1 MDSDQVS
8 LAHFLQ
14 ALGDDDL
21 FFAEGFGYGRN
32 GRTAVDV
39 EVFQNAQAQRVGNVR
54 NAFDGF
60 AHDVF
65 GQLLFHLNLFL
76 ISFAF
81 YI

>member
-1 MDSDQVS
+1 M
-8 LAHFLQ
+8 
-14 ALGDDDL
+14 
-21 FFAEGFGYGRN
+21 AETEELPLTSRY
-32 GRTAVDV
+32 
-39 EVFQNAQAQRVGNVR
+39 AQAQRVGNVG

-65 GQLLFHLNLFL
+65 GQLLFHMNLFL